1 MSTINKTVKPLFGFL
16 TSDFLRLCLAITVFA
31 AGTWQEHVS
40 IGYIVYELTNSEFQ
54 LAFAFAVR
62 FLPFLIISN
71 YIGYI
76 SDLVSRRTLLII
88 IMLFGSIALF
98 IMSFLIS
105 ADFINYYIIL
115 FYIFISGSVWSSTM
129 LTQQSY
135 SYDLTGYKY
144 SVKGIAITKGAD
156 RIGGMF
162 GGLLSGV
169 LVMKNYRFPFI
180 VSGFLQCIAALIL
193 IPNSKTSLYSPKT
206 KTKPK
211 FTEIITILKS
221 NKILLT
227 IVILSCGTEVFGFSH
242 NSLIPV
248 FVKDV
253 LGGDGQDLGFM
264 MSFRQIGGI
273 IGLLSIVLFGSYIK
287 KGLWLLFVI
296 FGFGIS
302 LFILGF
308 QNHYIYFVIVSLF
321 VNVFASSC
329 DSLYQIITQRSVE
342 NKNRGKAMGAWL
354 FTIGSGPL
362 GYLIIGLLSNFISQ
376 NIGNLTSIYN
386 SVGPQMTINITGMI
400 LIIISLTSFKYSK
413 KLKEIPA

>member
-1 MSTINKTVKPLFGFL
+1 MNTISKSNQPLFGFL
-16 TSDFLRLCLAITVFA
+16 TSDFLRLCLAISIFA

-40 IGYIVYELTNSEFQ
+40 IGYIVYEMTDSEFL
-54 LAFAFAVR
+54 LALAFAVR
-62 FLPFLIISN
+62 FLPFLVVSN

-88 IMLFGSIALF
+88 LMIIGSVALF
-98 IMSFLIS
+98 VMSFFITS
-105 ADFINYYIIL
+105 SFINYYMIL
-115 FYIFISGSVWSSTM
+115 FYIFVSGSVWSSSM

-162 GGLLSGV
+162 GGLLSGI
-169 LVMKNYRFPFI
+169 LVMRNYRFPFI

-193 IPNSKTSLYSPKT
+193 IPNSKISLYSPKN

-211 FTEIITILKS
+211 LTEVISILKK

-227 IVILSCGTEVFGFSH
+227 VVILSCGTEIFGFSH

-253 LGGDGQDLGFM
+253 LGGDGQDLGLM

-273 IGLLSIVLFGSYIK
+273 IGLLSIVVFGSYIK

-296 FGFGIS
+296 LGFGIS
-302 LFILGF
+302 LFLLGF
-308 QNHYIYFVIVSLF
+308 QNHYVYFVLISLF

-329 DSLYQIITQRSVE
+329 DSLYQIITQRSVD
-342 NKNRGKAMGAWL
+342 NKDRGKAMGAWL

-362 GYLIIGLLSNFISQ
+362 GYLIIGLLSNFISN
-376 NIGNLTSIYN
+376 NINNFSSMYN
-386 SVGPQMTINITGMI
+386 SIGPQMTINITGII
-400 LIIISLTSFKYSK
+400 LIIISLTFLKYAK
-413 KLKEIPA
+413 ELKEVPA

>member
-1 MSTINKTVKPLFGFL
+1 LNTISKSNQPLFGFL
-16 TSDFLRLCLAITVFA
+16 TSDFLRLCLAISIFA

-40 IGYIVYELTNSEFQ
+40 IGYIVYEMTDSEFL
-54 LAFAFAVR
+54 LALAFAVR
-62 FLPFLIISN
+62 FLPFLVVSN

-88 IMLFGSIALF
+88 LMIIGSVALF
-98 IMSFLIS
+98 VMSFFITS
-105 ADFINYYIIL
+105 SFINYYMIL
-115 FYIFISGSVWSSTM
+115 FYIFVSGSVWSSSM

-162 GGLLSGV
+162 GGLLSGI
-169 LVMKNYRFPFI
+169 LVMRNYRFPFI

-193 IPNSKTSLYSPKT
+193 IPNSKISLYSPKN

-211 FTEIITILKS
+211 LTEVISILKK

-227 IVILSCGTEVFGFSH
+227 VVILSCGTEIFGFSH

-253 LGGDGQDLGFM
+253 LGGDGQDLGLM

-273 IGLLSIVLFGSYIK
+273 IGLLSIVVFGSYIK

-296 FGFGIS
+296 LGFGIS
-302 LFILGF
+302 LFLLGF
-308 QNHYIYFVIVSLF
+308 QNHYVYFVLISLF

-329 DSLYQIITQRSVE
+329 DSLYQIITQRSVD
-342 NKNRGKAMGAWL
+342 NKDRGKAMGAWL

-362 GYLIIGLLSNFISQ
+362 GYLIIGLLSNFISN
-376 NIGNLTSIYN
+376 NINNFSSMYN
-386 SVGPQMTINITGMI
+386 SIGPQMTINITGII
-400 LIIISLTSFKYSK
+400 LIIISLTFLKYAK
-413 KLKEIPA
+413 ELKEVPA

>member
-1 MSTINKTVKPLFGFL
+1 MSTISKSDQPLFGFL
-16 TSDFLRLCLAITVFA
+16 TSDFLRLCLAISLFA

-40 IGYIVYELTNSEFQ
+40 IGYIVYELTNSEFL
-54 LAFAFAVR
+54 LALAFAVR
-62 FLPFLIISN
+62 FIPFLIVSN

-76 SDLVSRRTLLII
+76 SDLMSRRTLLII
-88 IMLFGSIALF
+88 LMLIGSIALF
-98 IMSFLIS
+98 IMSFLITS
-105 ADFINYYIIL
+105 DFINYYIIL

-162 GGLLSGV
+162 GGLLSGL

-180 VSGFLQCIAALIL
+180 VSGFLQCISALIL
-193 IPNSKTSLYSPKT
+193 IPNSKISLYSPKN

-211 FTEIITILKS
+211 LTEIIFILKS

-227 IVILSCGTEVFGFSH
+227 VVILSCATEVFGFSH

-253 LGGDGQDLGFM
+253 LGGDGKDLGFM

-273 IGLLSIVLFGSYIK
+273 IGLLSIVLFGAYIK

-308 QNHYIYFVIVSLF
+308 QNNYIYFVLISLF

-329 DSLYQIITQRSVE
+329 DSLYQIITQRSVD
-342 NKNRGKAMGAWL
+342 NKDRGKAMGAWL

-362 GYLIIGLLSNFISQ
+362 GYLIIGFLSNFISS
-376 NIGNLTSIYN
+376 NFGDFNSIYN
-386 SVGPQMTINITGMI
+386 SVGPQMTINITGII
-400 LIIISLTSFKYSK
+400 LIIISFISFRYAK
-413 KLKEIPA
+413 KLKEVPA

>member
-1 MSTINKTVKPLFGFL
+1 MNTISKSNQPLFGFL
-16 TSDFLRLCLAITVFA
+16 TSDFLRLCLAISIFA

-40 IGYIVYELTNSEFQ
+40 IGYIVYEMTDSEFL
-54 LAFAFAVR
+54 LALAFAVR
-62 FLPFLIISN
+62 FLPFLVVSN

-88 IMLFGSIALF
+88 LMIIGSVALF
-98 IMSFLIS
+98 VMSFFITS
-105 ADFINYYIIL
+105 SFINYYMIL
-115 FYIFISGSVWSSTM
+115 FYIFVSGSVWSSSM

-162 GGLLSGV
+162 GGLLSGI
-169 LVMKNYRFPFI
+169 LVMRNYRFPFI

-193 IPNSKTSLYSPKT
+193 IPNSKISLYSPKN

-211 FTEIITILKS
+211 LTEVISILKK

-227 IVILSCGTEVFGFSH
+227 VVILSCGTEIFGFSH

-253 LGGDGQDLGFM
+253 LGGDGQDLGLM

-273 IGLLSIVLFGSYIK
+273 IGLLSIVVFGSYIK

-296 FGFGIS
+296 LGFGIS
-302 LFILGF
+302 LFLLGF
-308 QNHYIYFVIVSLF
+308 QNHYVYFVLISLF
-321 VNVFASSC
+321 VNVFASRC
-329 DSLYQIITQRSVE
+329 DSLYQIITQRSVD
-342 NKNRGKAMGAWL
+342 NKDRGKAMGAWL

-362 GYLIIGLLSNFISQ
+362 GYLIIGLLSNFISN
-376 NIGNLTSIYN
+376 NINNFSSMYN
-386 SVGPQMTINITGMI
+386 SIGPQMTINITGII
-400 LIIISLTSFKYSK
+400 LIIISLTFLKYAK
-413 KLKEIPA
+413 ELKEVPA

>member
-1 MSTINKTVKPLFGFL
+1 MTSINKPDQPLLGFL
-16 TSDFLRLCLAITVFA
+16 TSDFLRLCLAISLFA

-40 IGYIVYELTNSEFQ
+40 IGYIVYELTNSEFL
-54 LAFAFAVR
+54 LALAFAVR
-62 FLPFLIISN
+62 FIPFLLVSN

-76 SDLVSRRTLLII
+76 SDLMSRRTLLII
-88 IMLFGSIALF
+88 LMLIGSIALF
-98 IMSFLIS
+98 IMSFLITS
-105 ADFINYYIIL
+105 DFINYYIIL

-162 GGLLSGV
+162 GGLLSGL

-180 VSGFLQCIAALIL
+180 VSGFLQCISALIL
-193 IPNSKTSLYSPKT
+193 ISNSKTSLYSPKN

-211 FTEIITILKS
+211 LTEIIFILKN

-227 IVILSCGTEVFGFSH
+227 VVILSCGTEVFGFSH

-253 LGGDGQDLGFM
+253 LGGDGKDLGFM

-273 IGLLSIVLFGSYIK
+273 IGLLSIVLFGAYIK

-308 QNHYIYFVIVSLF
+308 QNNYIYFVLISLF

-329 DSLYQIITQRSVE
+329 DSLYQIITQRSVD
-342 NKNRGKAMGAWL
+342 NKDRGKAMGAWL

-362 GYLIIGLLSNFISQ
+362 GYLIIGFLSNFISS
-376 NIGNLTSIYN
+376 NFGDFNSIYN
-386 SVGPQMTINITGMI
+386 SVGPQMTINITGII
-400 LIIISLTSFKYSK
+400 LIIISFISFRYAK
-413 KLKEIPA
+413 KLKEVPA